1 VTFGAPLWLLAI
13 PVALPGAALLARAH
27 ARRRAE
33 LPGELGQVGGESGR
47 DATAWRRRAETFGG
61 LLIFAGLALPR
72 VDAWDGARDGA
83 PPRPAVCVVDVSR
96 SMLAEDEAPSR
107 FARARQILAH
117 ALVPMA
123 GRRVGLVTFAGSAEE
138 VAPPTTD
145 LAALRA
151 LVDEID
157 PRRVL
162 DPGSAAAAG
171 LAKALERLKPTGGDL
186 FLFSD
191 GEWED
196 EGAAELALASAAVA
210 AKVAIHVVPL
220 GRETPIALVAHDAD
234 GATTPLVD
242 SEGRPA
248 VSRADRARLVA
259 LARAANGRVVEGDVG
274 DASFDFAAPA
284 RAGAPAAGGLGIAS
298 LLLVAALLLL
308 TLAHGMRER
317 IA

>member
-1 VTFGAPLWLLAI
+1 MTFGAPLWLLAI
-13 PVALPGAALLARAH
+13 PLALTGASLLARAR
-27 ARRRAE
+27 ARRRAQ
-33 LPGELGQVGGESGR
+33 LPGEFGRVGDFGNESRR
-47 DATAWRRRAETFGG
+47 DAAAWRRRAEWLGG

-72 VDAWDGARDGA
+72 GAAPDGA

-123 GRRVGLVTFAGSAEE
+123 GRRVGLVTFAGAVEE
-138 VAPPTTD
+138 IAPPTTD

-151 LVDEID
+151 LLEEID

-162 DPGSAAAAG
+162 DPGSTAAAG
-171 LAKALERLKPTGGDL
+171 LAKGLERLKPTGGDL

-196 EGAAELALASAAVA
+196 DGAGELALASAAVA

-220 GRETPIALVAHDAD
+220 GRAAPIALVARDAD

-248 VSRADRARLVA
+248 LSRADRSRLVA
-259 LARAANGRVVEGDVG
+259 LAHAAGGRVVEGDVS

-284 RAGAPAAGGLGIAS
+284 RAGAPAAGGLGVAS
-298 LLLVAALLLL
+298 LLLAVALLLL
-308 TLAHGMRER
+308 TLAHGLRER